1 MKPRESK
8 TRGSKARE
16 SKTRESP
23 AMEQPTSTFW
33 QRLKQVGPALMLAAV
48 VLGPG
53 SLTLSTIAGSL
64 YGYRLL
70 WVPVAG
76 TIFMITYTWMSA
88 RIGLVTGQTLFQ
100 ATRSKHGHTLA
111 RIGGVFG
118 FLSIAAFQA
127 GNSAAIGFAARALFG
142 GSVRLWTVLFV
153 ALAVGLVFLPDLYEK
168 LERLVK
174 GVVGVM
180 IVTFVGTVVLVGV
193 DVPAAVGGLV
203 PRVPDTEAAFL
214 ALGMAATLFSIVA
227 AVYQTYL
234 VQEKDWGPEDL
245 SDQGF
250 ESILG
255 IGVLGTVAIV
265 VLLTSAGA
273 IYGTGDPVFSA
284 RGMASQLEPLVGPGA
299 FYLFTIGFFFAS
311 LSSLVVN
318 PLIGG
323 TLLADGFGQEA
334 SMDGRPV
341 KGWTTVALGIGMI
354 VVLVFNGSPVEL
366 LRIAQ
371 GLAVVAFPVLGF
383 LVLSLARDRALMGQ
397 YANATWVHGIAVM
410 GYVALLGI
418 AFNYA
423 RQILNSTL

>member
-1 MKPRESK
+1 MKTPDFPVLP
-8 TRGSKARE
+8 G
-16 SKTRESP
+16 
-23 AMEQPTSTFW
+23 PTNTVW
-33 QRLKQVGPALMLAAV
+33 HRLKQVGPALMLAAV

-64 YGYRLL
+64 YGYQLL

-100 ATRSKHGHTLA
+100 ATRRKYGSMLA
-111 RIGGVFG
+111 RIGGGFG
-118 FLSIAAFQA
+118 FVSIVAFQA
-127 GNSAAIGFAARALFG
+127 GNSAAIGFAGRALFG
-142 GSVRLWTVLFV
+142 GSVRLWTGVFV
-153 ALAVGLVFLPDLYEK
+153 VLAVMLVFLPDLYGK
-168 LERLVK
+168 LEWLVK
-174 GVVGVM
+174 AVVGVM
-180 IVTFVGTVVLVGV
+180 IFTFVGTVVIVGV
-193 DVPAAVGGLV
+193 DVPAAAAGLV
-203 PRVPDTEAAFL
+203 PGFPDTEGVFL
-214 ALGMAATLFSIVA
+214 SLGIAATTFSIVA

-234 VQEKDWGPEDL
+234 VQEKDWGPDEL
-245 SDQGF
+245 SLQGF

-255 IGVLGTVAIV
+255 IGVLGVIVVV

-284 RGMASQLEPLVGPGA
+284 RGMARQLEPLVGPAA

-323 TLLADGFGQEA
+323 TLLADGFGQDP

-341 KGWTTVALGIGMI
+341 KLWTVVALAIGMA

-371 GLAVVAFPVLGF
+371 ASAVVAFPVLGF
-383 LVLSLARDRALMGQ
+383 LVLSLARDRTIMGE
-397 YANATWVHGIAVM
+397 YANETWIHAVAVLGYVTIIGIAVN
-410 GYVALLGI
+410 YLREVFLIAL
-418 AFNYA
+418 
-423 RQILNSTL
+423 

>member
-1 MKPRESK
+1 MKTSGP
-8 TRGSKARE
+8 
-16 SKTRESP
+16 P
-23 AMEQPTSTFW
+23 AKDRLLGTFW
-33 QRLKQVGPALMLAAV
+33 QRLKQVGPALLLAAV

-64 YGYRLL
+64 YGYQLL

-76 TIFMITYTWMSA
+76 TLFMITYTWMSA

-100 ATRSKHGHTLA
+100 ATRRKYGDALA
-111 RIGGVFG
+111 WIGGAFG
-118 FLSIAAFQA
+118 FLSIVAFQA

-142 GSVRLWTVLFV
+142 GPVRLWTGLFV
-153 ALAVGLVFLPDLYEK
+153 ALAVALVFLPDLYDK

-174 GVVGVM
+174 AVVGGM
-180 IVTFVGTVVLVGV
+180 IVTFVGTVVIVGV
-193 DVPAAVGGLV
+193 DVPAAAAGLV
-203 PRVPDTEAAFL
+203 PRFPDTEAVFL
-214 ALGMAATLFSIVA
+214 SLGIAATTFSIVA

-234 VQEKDWGPEDL
+234 VREKEWGPDEL
-245 SDQGF
+245 SLQGF

-255 IGVLGTVAIV
+255 IGVLGLIAIV

-284 RGMASQLEPLVGPGA
+284 RGMARQLEPLVGPAA

-341 KGWTTVALGIGMI
+341 KLWTTVALAAGMA
-354 VVLVFNGSPVEL
+354 VVLVFRGSPVEL

-371 GLAVVAFPVLGF
+371 GSAVVAFPVLGF
-383 LVLSLARDRALMGQ
+383 LVLSLARDRTLMGE
-397 YANATWVHGIAVM
+397 YANETGVHVVAVLGYVTIIGIAINYLREVLLS
-410 GYVALLGI
+410 AL
-418 AFNYA
+418 
-423 RQILNSTL
+423 

>member
-1 MKPRESK
+1 M
-8 TRGSKARE
+8 TRPD
-16 SKTRESP
+16 SP
-23 AMEQPTSTFW
+23 ASSRAASTFW
-33 QRLKQVGPALMLAAV
+33 QRLKQVGPALLLAAV

-64 YGYRLL
+64 YGYQLL

-76 TIFMITYTWMSA
+76 TLFMITYTWMSA

-100 ATRSKHGHTLA
+100 ATRRKHGRTLA
-111 RIGGVFG
+111 RVGGAFG

-127 GNSAAIGFAARALFG
+127 GNSAAIGFAAQALFG
-142 GSVRLWTVLFV
+142 GEVRLWTGLFV
-153 ALAVGLVFLPDLYEK
+153 ALAGALVFLPDLYDT

-174 GVVGVM
+174 AVVLVM
-180 IVTFVGTVVLVGV
+180 ILTFVGTVLIVGV
-193 DVPAAVGGLV
+193 DLPAASAGLV
-203 PRVPDTEAAFL
+203 PGFPDTEAVFL
-214 ALGMAATLFSIVA
+214 SLGIAATTFSIVA

-234 VQEKDWGPEDL
+234 VREKDWGPEEL
-245 SDQGF
+245 SLQGF

-255 IGVLGTVAIV
+255 IGVLGGIVIV

-273 IYGTGDPVFSA
+273 IHGTGEPVFSA
-284 RGMASQLEPLVGPGA
+284 RGMASQLEPLVGPAA

-341 KGWTTVALGIGMI
+341 KLWTTVALAIGLG
-354 VVLVFNGSPVEL
+354 VVLVFRGSPVEL
-366 LRIAQ
+366 LRVAQ
-371 GLAVVAFPVLGF
+371 GSAVVAFPVLGF
-383 LVLSLARDRALMGQ
+383 LVLSLAGDRSLMGE
-397 YANATWVHGIAVM
+397 YAAERWVYALAVG
-410 GYVALLGI
+410 GYVTILGI
-418 AFNYA
+418 ALNYLREVFLSA
-423 RQILNSTL
+423 L

>member
-1 MKPRESK
+1 MKRSQPQASDR
-8 TRGSKARE
+8 
-16 SKTRESP
+16 P
-23 AMEQPTSTFW
+23 ASIVW
-33 QRLKQVGPALMLAAV
+33 HSLKQVGPALMLAAV

-64 YGYRLL
+64 YGYQLL
-70 WVPVAG
+70 WVPVAATG
-76 TIFMITYTWMSA
+76 FMVTYTWMSA

-100 ATRSKHGHTLA
+100 ATRRKFGRTLA
-111 RIGGVFG
+111 WIGGAFG

-142 GSVRLWTVLFV
+142 GSVRLWTVVFV
-153 ALAVGLVFLPDLYEK
+153 ALAVALVFLPNLYDK

-174 GVVGVM
+174 AVVGGM
-180 IVTFVGTVVLVGV
+180 IVTFVGTVVIVGV
-193 DVPAAVGGLV
+193 DVPAAAAGLV
-203 PRVPDTEAAFL
+203 PGFPDTEATFL
-214 ALGMAATLFSIVA
+214 SLGIAATTFSIVA

-234 VQEKDWGPEDL
+234 MQEKDWGPDEL
-245 SDQGF
+245 SLQGL

-255 IGVLGTVAIV
+255 IGVLGAIVIV
-265 VLLTSAGA
+265 VLMTSAGA

-284 RGMASQLEPLVGPGA
+284 RGMASQLEPLVGPAA

-323 TLLADGFGQEA
+323 TLLADGFGQET

-341 KGWTTVALGIGMI
+341 KLWTTVALAIGMV
-354 VVLVFNGSPVEL
+354 VVLLFRGSPVEL

-371 GLAVVAFPVLGF
+371 GSAVIAFPVLGF
-383 LVLSLARDRALMGQ
+383 LVLSLAGDRSLMGE
-397 YANATWVHGIAVM
+397 YANDTGVHVIAVL
-410 GYVALLGI
+410 GYVTILGI
-418 AFNYA
+418 ALNYL
-423 RQILNSTL
+423 RDVFLNAL